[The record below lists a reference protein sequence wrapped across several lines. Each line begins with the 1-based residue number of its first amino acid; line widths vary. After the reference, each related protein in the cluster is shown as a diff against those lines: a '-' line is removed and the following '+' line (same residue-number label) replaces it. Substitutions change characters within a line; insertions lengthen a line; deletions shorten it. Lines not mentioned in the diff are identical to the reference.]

1 MLGSKSSLQTQ
12 WTSYLRSLRSR
23 DEVLG
28 VVGGLGFVEVNDDLG
43 LSWKRA
49 TKDDIRDL
57 GDRTINHPLLISVL
71 YVRHGA

>member
-1 MLGSKSSLQTQ
+1 M
-12 WTSYLRSLRSR
+12 
-23 DEVLG
+23 G

-49 TKDDIRDL
+49 TKDDIRVL
-57 GDRTINHPLLISVL
+57 GVRTINHPLLISVL